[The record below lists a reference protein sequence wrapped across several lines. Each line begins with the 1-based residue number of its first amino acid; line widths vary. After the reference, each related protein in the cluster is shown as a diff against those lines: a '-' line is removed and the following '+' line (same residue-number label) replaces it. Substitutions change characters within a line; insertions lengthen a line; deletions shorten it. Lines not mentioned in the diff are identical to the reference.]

1 MTVMSVAERISADE
15 FLALPVPELGR
26 PWNLV
31 DGEVVVNDPTA
42 LHGEVVEILLF
53 AFGSWTR
60 ATPGRGR
67 VTVPRDLRIDD
78 RNVFAPDVLWYR
90 EGRVPDAYDPPPYPL
105 PDIAVEVRSPS
116 TWRHDRGTKRT
127 GYEREGLPELWLVDT
142 VVRRVRVLRRS
153 RPDALIFDVELNVES
168 DEVLTSAL
176 LPGFELPLAGL
187 FPERR

>member
-1 MTVMSVAERISADE
+1 MTVMPVADRISANE
-15 FLALPVPELGR
+15 FLGLPVSELGR

-31 DGEVVVNDPTA
+31 EGEVVVNDPTA

-53 AFGSWTR
+53 ALGSWTR

-116 TWRHDRGTKRT
+116 TWRHDRGAKRT

-142 VVRRVRVLRRS
+142 VVRQVRILRRS
-153 RPDALIFDVELNVES
+153 RPDAPRFDLDLVVES
-168 DEVLTSAL
+168 DEILTSPL
-176 LPGFELPLAGL
+176 LPDFDLPLAGL
-187 FPERR
+187 FPDRR